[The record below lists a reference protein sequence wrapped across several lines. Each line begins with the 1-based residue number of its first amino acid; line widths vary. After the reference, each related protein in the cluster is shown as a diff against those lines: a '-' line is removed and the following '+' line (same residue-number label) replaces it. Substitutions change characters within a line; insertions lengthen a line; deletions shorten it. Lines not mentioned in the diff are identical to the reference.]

1 MNVRM
6 IVRLVVALAVG
17 AFTGIR
23 GYDAAAQSTPTPTPQ
38 PVVAI
43 GSSSG
48 PPSSQVT
55 IAISLTNNGANI
67 VTVAPLVFTFDPTV
81 LTFGSCSRAAG
92 VSSGKSV
99 STSMQVPGQVK
110 VVLQGDLVVI
120 PDGDMIDCTF
130 TINTSAPL
138 GSSPLTFVSADLSDA
153 QFNDYFAHGTD

>member
-17 AFTGIR
+17 AFTGSR

-81 LTFGSCSRAAG
+81 LTFGSCNRAAG
-92 VSSGKSV
+92 VSSGTVRLSV
-99 STSMQVPGQVK
+99 GTESVDD
-110 VVLQGDLVVI
+110 LIWDLEQG
-120 PDGDMIDCTF
+120 
-130 TINTSAPL
+130 
-138 GSSPLTFVSADLSDA
+138 
-153 QFNDYFAHGTD
+153 FAHVAATLAEKVATT